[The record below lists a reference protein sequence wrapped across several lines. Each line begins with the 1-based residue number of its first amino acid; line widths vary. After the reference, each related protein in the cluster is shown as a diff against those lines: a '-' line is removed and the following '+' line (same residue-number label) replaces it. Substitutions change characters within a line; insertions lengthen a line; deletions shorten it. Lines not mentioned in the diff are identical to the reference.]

1 MTLELTH
8 REIELVFSM
17 LHNVDEFL
25 EKQLQQEKADSRLD
39 DKRRRLQ
46 KLVASNLRVK
56 LNDELKVH

>member
-8 REIELVFSM
+8 RELELVFSM

-39 DKRRRLQ
+39 GKRRRLQ